1 MRYNIYE
8 LHPRYIDNKIY
19 KGNNAPKVVLTLD
32 TGNQKYYQYMKT
44 NWYSEL
50 VWKEKIVDLLK
61 LNQKY
66 YVVSEDYTDFGV
78 LVVYKGHTFFD
89 TAEHDE
95 RVIVAVELGLTKEQ
109 AHIL

>member
-8 LHPRYIDNKIY
+8 LHPRYVDNKIY
-19 KGNNAPKVVLTLD
+19 KGNDMPKVMLTLD
-32 TGNQKYYQYMKT
+32 TGNQKYYQYMEE

-50 VWKEKIVDLLK
+50 VWQEEIINQLE
-61 LNQKY
+61 LNQTY
-66 YVVSEDYTDFGV
+66 YA
-78 LVVYKGHTFFD
+78 VYKGHTFFD

-95 RVIVAVELGLTKEQ
+95 RIIIAVELGLTKEQ